1 MRTVRETCTAARSA
15 SRVLATVST
24 ERKDALLLDVADA
37 LEARSDEIR
46 AVNQRDVAAA
56 REAGTHEGLVDRLT
70 LTDARIRGIADALRQ
85 VAGLKDPVGQV
96 VDGWTLPNGLEV
108 RKVRVPLGVVAIVY
122 EARPNVTV
130 DAAGLALK
138 SGNACV
144 LRGSSSAFQ
153 TNQVLVEVI
162 QDRLAAADL
171 PRDAVTLVE
180 DPSHDSV
187 QELMEARGLVD
198 LLIPRGGAELISR
211 VVEGA
216 KVPVIETGV
225 GVCHVYVDRAADLA
239 KAMDIT
245 VNSKVQRP
253 SVCNAAETLLVHRDI
268 APEFLPKIAET
279 LRGQGVQL
287 FGDPAARDL
296 VEMDE
301 ATDELFAE
309 EFYDLRLTVGV
320 VDDLDGA
327 LAHIDR
333 FGTLHTEAIV
343 TEDRAAARRFQAEV
357 DAAAVMVNASTRFT
371 DGEQFG
377 FGAEIGISTQKM
389 HARGP
394 MALPELTTIKYLV
407 DGDGQTRT

>member
-24 ERKDALLLDVADA
+24 ERKDALLLGIADA
-37 LEARSDEIR
+37 LEDRSHEIQS
-46 AVNQRDVAAA
+46 VNQRDVDAA

-70 LTDARIRGIADALRQ
+70 LTDDRIRGIAAALRQ

-96 VDGWTLPNGLEV
+96 VEGWTLPNGLEV
-108 RKVRVPLGVVAIVY
+108 RKVRVPLGVVAMVY

-153 TNQVLVEVI
+153 TNQILVEVI
-162 QDRLAAADL
+162 QDRLAAHDL
-171 PRDAVTLVE
+171 PRDAVALVE

-198 LLIPRGGAELISR
+198 LLIPRGGAGLISR

-225 GVCHVYVDRAADLA
+225 GVCHVYVDRSADLA

-245 VNSKVQRP
+245 VNAKVQRP
-253 SVCNAAETLLVHRDI
+253 SVCNAAETLLIHRDV

-279 LRGQGVQL
+279 LRGHGVQL

-301 ATDELFAE
+301 ATDELFTE